1 VSPVDAARPGAD
13 LLEAFRQFPTASA
26 LLARDGSVAI
36 ANKRFAARFGPEGIA
51 LASRQAAIESA
62 RGRPE
67 GWCDVMVTAAGA
79 SLAARV
85 IALTSRV
92 LLVVDDAGEGV
103 AAQELAALR
112 ERLARL
118 ENDTATDYLTGAWN
132 RAHFDRVIGV
142 EIARSEDGRRS
153 VALVLID
160 IDHFKQVNDRFGHA
174 AGDHVLRELVRL
186 IRLRV
191 RASDVLFRWGGEE
204 FALLVSGAG
213 YRGAGTVADN
223 VRRAVLAHDFEGV
236 GRLTV
241 SAGVAEHDA
250 GEDAAAWFARLD
262 AALYEAKRT
271 GRNRVVVDR
280 RGASDSWATQ
290 AGGAAL
296 HLHWMEGLECGDP
309 VIDAEHREI
318 FRLANALIDA
328 AWGVRGA
335 SPRFAGALDD
345 LVEHVAMHFADEEEI
360 LAARGYLQLEEHRR
374 AHAGLLRRARE
385 MSARAGSGDVRP
397 ADVVEFLVQDVVARH
412 IIAVDRAFFP
422 LFAPG

>member
-1 VSPVDAARPGAD
+1 MSPNDAPRPGAD

-26 LLARDGSVAI
+26 LLSRDGSVAI
-36 ANKRFAARFGPEGIA
+36 ANKRFAARFGPEGLS
-51 LASRQAAIESA
+51 LASRQDAVASA

-67 GWCDVMVTAAGA
+67 GWCDVMVAAAGA
-79 SLAARV
+79 PLAARA

-92 LLVVDDAGEGV
+92 LLVVDDAGEGA
-103 AAQELAALR
+103 AAQELATLR

-142 EIARSEDGRRS
+142 EIARSEEGRRP

-174 AGDHVLRELVRL
+174 AGDYVLREMVRM
-186 IRLRV
+186 IRPRV

-204 FALLVSGAG
+204 FALLVSAAG
-213 YRGAGTVADN
+213 YRGAGVVAEN
-223 VRRAVLAHDFEGV
+223 VRRAVLEHDFEGV

-241 SAGVAEHDA
+241 SAGVAEHGA

-280 RGASDSWATQ
+280 RGASDTWVAQ
-290 AGGAAL
+290 GAGAAL
-296 HLHWMEGLECGDP
+296 HLQWMEGLECGDP
-309 VIDAEHREI
+309 VIDAEHREL
-318 FRLANALIDA
+318 FRLANALIDT
-328 AWGVRGA
+328 AWGSPGA
-335 SPRFAGALDD
+335 SAGFAGALDD
-345 LVEHVAMHFADEEEI
+345 LIEHVAMHFADEEEI
-360 LAARGYLQLEEHRR
+360 LAARGYLQLEEHKR

-385 MSARAGSGDVRP
+385 MRVRADSGDARLG
-397 ADVVEFLVQDVVARH
+397 DVVEFLVQDVVARH
-412 IIAVDRAFFP
+412 LMSVDRAYFP
-422 LFAPG
+422 LFVPG